1 MPLRIRCP
9 HCRHVLVVGDKAA
22 GLRTTC
28 PDCGGVFNAPLPS
41 AAVPEATDLHGTLA
55 QCPRCGAEVAPLGD
69 YCRRCFTDLV
79 DGRRL
84 TWKRRLRLVPA
95 RFWVLAACG
104 VLAFAVLVSMG
115 VAVYRIRARPVT
127 APFAPTTPAP
137 LPAPELAA
145 ALLNAPDATA
155 RAAALQRLAGVEMRA
170 APAVADALKGS
181 LDSSAGGP
189 QTVADRVAAID
200 LLARHG
206 TSHPAAVASWVE
218 TLARCQDEP
227 GLREAALRARAILGD
242 ARVLDDL
249 VRTWLDKLRR
259 FMFLGRLVAVARADR
274 EPAAHLVLT
283 QGQAELTRCAD
294 GLRYLGQNPDNL
306 MFERLAQSYWES
318 WCWLGQGPG
327 DSFLAELFA
336 LAKPRD
342 GSLTFKPED
351 IRTPRDVMKRV
362 AQRGSP
368 AARAAAGMA
377 LYNVPQYRSASQQVC
392 DTLAELLPTC
402 DAVDQQRL
410 TWVLAQLRGKLFG
423 PVARQNPLDVS
434 AAEIAVA
441 EQWARPGTPP
451 VLDEPYPTP
460 PALTYRA
467 LTAERQL
474 EQELLRALQA
484 GWSPAL
490 PALERWLAGGLGSTP
505 RIHALL
511 SPGQRQPDYP
521 AVAAALVIAAV
532 RDDEAL
538 RPQLELWRGAADQPP
553 WVRALAYT
561 VLGRFDARTG
571 RWSSGWPAG
580 LDVGDTTL
588 LDRGAPGWDH
598 FGRVLGAGGAVMRQR
613 LLDESAETLPAEIRS
628 RLLEAA
634 DRCARGGGP

>member
-9 HCRHVLVVGDKAA
+9 HCRHVLVVGDKSA

-28 PDCGGVFNAPLPS
+28 PDCGGAFNAPLPS

-55 QCPRCGAEVAPLGD
+55 RCPRCGAEVAPLGD
-69 YCRRCFTDLV
+69 YCRHCFTDLV

-84 TWKRRLRLVPA
+84 SWKRRLRLVPA
-95 RFWVLAACG
+95 RFWVLVACG
-104 VLAFAVLVSMG
+104 VLALAVLISVG

-127 APFAPTTPAP
+127 TTFAPTTPEP
-137 LPAPELAA
+137 LPAPELADE
-145 ALLNAPDATA
+145 LLNATDAAQRT
-155 RAAALQRLAGVEMRA
+155 AALQRLAGVEMRA
-170 APAVADALKGS
+170 ASAIADALRAS
-181 LDSSAGGP
+181 LDHPAAGP
-189 QTVADRVAAID
+189 QAVGNRLAAID
-200 LLARHG
+200 LLVRHG
-206 TSHPAAVASWVE
+206 ASHSAAVASWLE
-218 TLARCQDEP
+218 TLARCQQEP
-227 GLREAALRARAILGD
+227 GLREAALQARAILGD

-249 VRTWLDKLRR
+249 ARTWLDELQRL
-259 FMFLGRLVAVARADR
+259 MFLIRLVEVAHADR
-274 EPAAHLVLT
+274 EPAAGLVLAR
-283 QGQAELTRCAD
+283 GQMELTRCAD
-294 GLRYLGQNPDNL
+294 GLRRLGQDPDNL
-306 MFERLAQSYWES
+306 VFERLAEAYWES

-327 DSFLAELFA
+327 NSLLTALFA
-336 LAKPRD
+336 LAKPLD
-342 GSLTFKPED
+342 STLTFKPED
-351 IRTPRDVMKRV
+351 IRAPRDVMKRV

-392 DTLAELLPTC
+392 DTLGELLPTC
-402 DAVDQQRL
+402 DGVDQQRL

-423 PVARQNPLDVS
+423 PVARRNPLDVTT
-434 AAEIAVA
+434 AEIAAA
-441 EQWARPGTPP
+441 EQWAHPGMAP
-451 VLDEPYPTP
+451 VCQEPYPTP
-460 PALTYRA
+460 PVFTYRA
-467 LTAERQL
+467 VTAERQL
-474 EQELLRALQA
+474 EQELLRALQD

-538 RPQLELWRGAADQPP
+538 RPQLELWREATDQPP

-571 RWSSGWPAG
+571 HWSSGWPAG

-588 LDRGAPGWDH
+588 LDRGTPDWDH
-598 FGRVLGAGGAVMRQR
+598 FGRVLAAGGPTMLQR
-613 LLDESAETLPAEIRS
+613 LRGGNAATLPAGVRR
-628 RLLEAA
+628 RLWEAA
-634 DRCARGGGP
+634 ERCARGVRP